1 MPQAK
6 PATGSTMTPQS
17 PWVAMSVA
25 AAIAHI
31 SPTKSATRG
40 RRRARAQVISM
51 TNTVQVAWSTVAVP
65 ALVRATDTA

>member
-17 PWVAMSVA
+17 PRVAMSVA

-40 RRRARAQVISM
+40 RRRALAQVISM
-51 TNTVQVAWSTVAVP
+51 TNTVQVA
-65 ALVRATDTA
+65 